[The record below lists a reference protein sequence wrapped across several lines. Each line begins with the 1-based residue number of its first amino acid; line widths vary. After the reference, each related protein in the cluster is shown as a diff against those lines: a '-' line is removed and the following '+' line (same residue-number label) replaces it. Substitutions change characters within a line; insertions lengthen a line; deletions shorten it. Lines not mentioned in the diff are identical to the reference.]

1 MPRTTGQSIHREP
14 TTQLPIKVFDFFSGC
29 GGTCVGF
36 RRAGLDVVF
45 ALDIDADARASFGAY
60 PGFKS
65 LVPESSPIQ
74 DLDPQTLAPLVS
86 EQRNH
91 PLLFSACAPCQPFTK
106 QHTLRRVNDERVTL
120 LLQFLRFVEAFT
132 PEFVFAENVPGIQKV
147 NANEGPLGAFMV
159 SLERL
164 GYYRTCGVVA
174 SQDYGVPQQ
183 RRRFV
188 LLASRIGH
196 IDLPTPTHGPRS
208 PRRTPYR
215 TVRDTI
221 ADLPAIHAG
230 EQHPADPMHRA
241 ANLSPLN
248 LRRIRA
254 LSEGAAR
261 TDWPE
266 GLWLNCHRNG
276 YGGHTDVYGRMR
288 WDMPASGLTTKCIS
302 LSNGRFGH
310 PEQDRAI
317 SIREAALLQTFP
329 PTFQFSG
336 SLQSRA
342 RQVGNAVPPRL
353 AELVGRHFAR
363 HFKEHS
369 CG

>member
-1 MPRTTGQSIHREP
+1 MPRNTAQSVQQRNGRTPRIS
-14 TTQLPIKVFDFFSGC
+14 VFDFFSGC
-29 GGTCVGF
+29 GGTCIGF
-36 RRAGLDVVF
+36 KRAGLAVVF
-45 ALDIDADARASFGAY
+45 ALDSDQDARKSFQSYSA
-60 PGFKS
+60 FR
-65 LVPESSPIQ
+65 
-74 DLDPQTLAPLVS
+74 TLAPESTPIQHFNPQDIASLVS
-86 EQRNH
+86 QQRGH

-106 QHTLRRVNDERVTL
+106 QNTIRHADDERAPL
-120 LLQFLRFVEAFT
+120 LLHFLRFVEAFT
-132 PEFVFAENVPGIQKV
+132 PEYVFAENVPGIQRV
-147 NANEGPLGAFMV
+147 SAADGPLMAF
-159 SLERL
+159 LARLDHL
-164 GYYRTCGVVA
+164 GYHTACGIVA

-188 LLASRIGH
+188 LLATRLGH

-208 PRRTPYR
+208 PRKTPYR

-221 ADLPAIHAG
+221 SRLPAIHAG
-230 EQHPADPMHRA
+230 KQHPADPMHRA

-248 LRRIRA
+248 LKRIHA
-254 LSEGAAR
+254 LGEGGAR
-261 TDWPE
+261 IDWPE
-266 GLWLNCHRNG
+266 DLWLKCHRKG

-329 PTFQFSG
+329 STFQFSG
-336 SLQSRA
+336 SLQSKA

-353 AELVGRHFAR
+353 AELVGRHFAK
-363 HFKEHS
+363 HLKEHS